1 MAFERVCLEHIRQI
15 KSKLGISGVYTEINS
30 WCCKK
35 DENKGIYGSQID
47 LLIVRKDQ
55 VINLCEMKYSLCEY
69 TIKEKTD
76 ADIRKKISDLR
87 TVTNT
92 KYAIFPT
99 LITTYGLTQNGYA
112 LNIQDVVTLK
122 DLFLC

>member
-1 MAFERVCLEHIRQI
+1 
-15 KSKLGISGVYTEINS
+15 
-30 WCCKK
+30 
-35 DENKGIYGSQID
+35 
-47 LLIVRKDQ
+47 
-55 VINLCEMKYSLCEY
+55 MKYSLCEY